1 MLSNN
6 LMSYCLNFFVYVKII
21 MMNLDTA
28 IDTFLSPIAD
38 KISGIIFSSVTIHG
52 VKIEFLVA
60 LLMFA
65 AFYFTFRTR
74 FIGVWGF
81 KHALQLITKNY
92 EHKDIRVKKKKGEVS
107 SFQALSYCHLFLF
120 AFDFFHLQYT

>member
-38 KISGIIFSSVTIHG
+38 KISGIY
-52 VKIEFLVA
+52 LA
-60 LLMFA
+60 
-65 AFYFTFRTR
+65 
-74 FIGVWGF
+74 
-81 KHALQLITKNY
+81 Q
-92 EHKDIRVKKKKGEVS
+92 
-107 SFQALSYCHLFLF
+107 
-120 AFDFFHLQYT
+120 

>member
-81 KHALQLITKNY
+81 KHALQLITKN
-92 EHKDIRVKKKKGEVS
+92 IR
-107 SFQALSYCHLFLF
+107 A
-120 AFDFFHLQYT
+120 